1 MSSTIADL
9 FFKDQFHGRDGEDLG
24 PFVNNRNANQ
34 DPSPMNQRVT
44 ASITPESLQSYHNMS
59 QERQLAESTN
69 KEGGLLESPFDF
81 SDYDES
87 INFGVAPVSQEQPQQ
102 QQNQQRD
109 PASGAVFDASE
120 SAVKSEYSP
129 IFPIS
134 VTPSA
139 SQSSSSATKNEFVDF
154 LNDELVRDESGMSM
168 GSVEMHETSCK
179 VGKKRKEKISHNIIE
194 KKYRTNINDKIF
206 QLREIVPT
214 LRFAHKNCRGM
225 PILAQDAEDLDGL
238 EPARKLNKVSIL
250 MKTIEY
256 IQHLES
262 KCAAYRFENQQL
274 KDNIPRQDNLYQQT
288 TAPTAA
294 LAAAAPAIIP
304 GSQRATNNSNT
315 IPSHIAGQFH
325 GQFYGSPTYSEAPPS
340 SSRQQ
345 DAVPNNN
352 SYYNSDYASKILM
365 GGMALTMGATCF
377 GENGG
382 DMGAARALFAMP
394 VFRFS
399 AQNGFVIL
407 NSYGTIDLQS
417 SIFSLLRLSL
427 VLITGVYLLNC
438 LLFAGKNSG
447 KKHDSET
454 SSIFATKDTVQF
466 DSIDHLKQTLW
477 KTLVINRLKYRLNSM
492 ERIESKIAKCFAIRV
507 YFQKSSLP
515 WSAFSEKY
523 VDKLWKGLRNQIN
536 AANVKSKGL
545 LRMGLEWDMI
555 TNITTVGREMTLDN
569 SKLLK
574 VLSSDEKE
582 YDLKE
587 FISLLN
593 SYILKEQTEDMLSSL
608 LEKLVSSDFNKWN
621 GIIGSFRG
629 DEFRHNEI
637 LKSIPEK
644 YLALD
649 CLLRPDKESC
659 DKLSKWIRANKEE
672 TLEDLL
678 NEKLVL
684 YGSIV
689 RRLIELKQ
697 YDQCEKLLKR
707 MPLQV
712 LEIWRNSISMVG
724 FTSMYLMLNS
734 VFENI
739 SSFRQHSMMLETA
752 CGEVRV
758 WLGSSPGDI
767 VNFSL
772 RSRMIAYC
780 IEKSLLCDSL
790 TQFDDDTEELDDDKL
805 DGESIDKDDDTTD
818 FEE

>member
-9 FFKDQFHGRDGEDLG
+9 FFKDQLHGRDGEDLG
-24 PFVNNRNANQ
+24 FVNNCYSNQ
-34 DPSPMNQRVT
+34 DGSPLNQRIT

-59 QERQLAESTN
+59 QERQSGESTS
-69 KEGGLLESPFDF
+69 KEGVLLESPFDF

-87 INFGVAPVSQEQPQQ
+87 INFGVAPMGQGEPQQ
-102 QQNQQRD
+102 QQNVQRD
-109 PASGAVFDASE
+109 SVGE
-120 SAVKSEYSP
+120 NGVKSEYSP
-129 IFPIS
+129 MFPIS

-139 SQSSSSATKNEFVDF
+139 SQSSSSASKNEFVDF
-154 LNDELVRDESGMSM
+154 LSDELVQDDSGMNI
-168 GSVEMHETSCK
+168 GSGEMLETNCK
-179 VGKKRKEKISHNIIE
+179 VGKKRKEKVSHNIIE

-214 LRFAHKNCRGM
+214 LRFAYKNCRGM
-225 PILAQDAEDLDGL
+225 PILAQDAEELDGL
-238 EPARKLNKVSIL
+238 EPARKLNKASIL

-256 IQHLES
+256 IQHLET
-262 KCAAYRFENQQL
+262 KCEAYRVENQQL
-274 KDNIPRQDNLYQQT
+274 KNNIPRQDNPYEQT
-288 TAPTAA
+288 RAPPAA
-294 LAAAAPAIIP
+294 ATLAAAASATIP
-304 GSQRATNNSNT
+304 GSQRATTNSNT
-315 IPSHIAGQFH
+315 IPSHIAAPFH
-325 GQFYGSPTYSEAPPS
+325 GQFYGSPAYNGAPAS

-345 DAVPNNN
+345 GTAPNNS

-394 VFRFS
+394 VIRFS
-399 AQNGFVIL
+399 PQNGFVIL
-407 NSYGTIDLQS
+407 NSFGTIDLQS

-427 VLITGVYLLNC
+427 VLITGIYLLNS
-438 LLFAGKNSG
+438 LLFAGKNNG
-447 KKHDSET
+447 KKINAEST
-454 SSIFATKDTVQF
+454 SIFATKDTVQF

-477 KTLVINRLKYRLNSM
+477 KTLIINRLKYRLNSM
-492 ERIESKIAKCFAIRV
+492 ERIESKIAKCFAIRL
-507 YFQKSSLP
+507 YFQKSTLP

-523 VDKLWKGLRNQIN
+523 VDKLWKGMRNQIDT
-536 AANVKSKGL
+536 ANVKSKGL

-555 TNITTVGREMTLDN
+555 TNITTVGKEMTLN
-569 SKLLK
+569 NPKLLK

-593 SYILKEQTEDMLSSL
+593 SYILKEQTEDMLASL
-608 LEKLVSSDFNKWN
+608 LKKLVSNDFNKW
-621 GIIGSFRG
+621 GDIISGFRG

-644 YLALD
+644 YLLLD
-649 CLLRPDKESC
+649 CLLRPDKERC
-659 DKLSKWIRANKEE
+659 DKLSKWIRANREE

-689 RRLIELKQ
+689 RHLIELRQ
-697 YDQCEKLLKR
+697 YDQCNKLLKR

-734 VFENI
+734 IFENL
-739 SSFRQHSMMLETA
+739 SNFRQHSMMLETV
-752 CGEVRV
+752 CGDLRV

-790 TQFDDDTEELDDDKL
+790 TQFDDDDTEELDDDKT
-805 DGESIDKDDDTTD
+805 DDESIDKDDDMTD